1 MNITSQSIHD
11 IPHLSSKYWRTPL
24 RITVPFIA
32 ATHNQQLLMRR
43 ETALETRLLN
53 AGVSPETV
61 ALYGRILNLADN
73 RPMKLTPPKM
83 LDSY

>member
-1 MNITSQSIHD
+1 
-11 IPHLSSKYWRTPL
+11 
-24 RITVPFIA
+24 
-32 ATHNQQLLMRR
+32 MRR

>member
-1 MNITSQSIHD
+1 M
-11 IPHLSSKYWRTPL
+11 R
-24 RITVPFIA
+24 
-32 ATHNQQLLMRR
+32 HN
-43 ETALETRLLN
+43 TALETRLLN

-73 RPMKLTPPKM
+73 RLMKVTPPKI